1 MDSLTELKKI
11 IQSLNENIT
20 DEDIGAF
27 QKQVSQLELQHENTP
42 TVTSFF
48 KMMRSLGKYL
58 DSKKNDAHRDSI
70 PVLNSIAEKLDKI
83 ITDPNL
89 EIDETNRILSKE
101 LQKYKSLQNKIASGS
116 AVTDNELNDLKEAIL
131 AIDWEISEINLKS
144 FEKVVTHLL
153 SKSKN
158 QKIQH
163 TFLKIIHTTGRY
175 IGIQQADAPAD
186 SISFLRSVFEN
197 FEKIV
202 HTPGMALK
210 DKKHLLETDIQRFN
224 KVKHKFS
231 RQKDPIHVA
240 ADSSEDEFIQ
250 PALSHIR
257 SASMS
262 ASENIIPLVT
272 LPEQED
278 NLLAG
283 NRPDPDT
290 LAPTLADKKISVASS
305 RDVMDDLFSIKES
318 PADELLDAIHL
329 LDVNESN
336 PDQALNM
343 IEQTSDPQSDGIK
356 NFTPRKMNTEPIPEI
371 GSRLD
376 EFFNLDIPEDNL
388 DTSEDNGV
396 APDDHEDQT
405 IDLCTIEDEAPAD
418 GIVPFQY
425 EDDSFEEHPHKTDT
439 NAPLNHDPDFELLTR
454 LKSVIET
461 PEWLKNESAMVSLK
475 QDMSYLGNRWQTNP
489 EKTCLLQI
497 IASLVTLL
505 KNQEKTDQLKN
516 EAKANA
522 SNKGVSDSPRK
533 KPKGIWGKFKGIFT
547 S

>member
-1 MDSLTELKKI
+1 LNSLTELKKI

-27 QKQVSQLELQHENTP
+27 QKQVSQLELQYETTP
-42 TVTSFF
+42 IVPSFL
-48 KMMRSLGKYL
+48 KMTQSLGKYL
-58 DSKKNDAHRDSI
+58 GSKKNNAHTDSI
-70 PVLNSIAEKLDKI
+70 PVLNSIIEQLDKI
-83 ITDPNL
+83 ITNPDL
-89 EIDETNRILSKE
+89 EKDETNRILSKE
-101 LQKYKSLQNKIASGS
+101 LQKYKSLQNKIASGP
-116 AVTDNELNDLKEAIL
+116 AVTDNDLNDLKEVIL
-131 AIDWEISEINLKS
+131 AIDWEISETNLKN
-144 FEKVVTHLL
+144 FEKIVTHLL
-153 SKSKN
+153 SKLKN
-158 QKIQH
+158 YKIQH

-175 IGIQQADAPAD
+175 IGIQKANAPAD

-210 DKKHLLETDIQRFN
+210 DKKHLLETDIQRFHEF
-224 KVKHKFS
+224 KHKFS
-231 RQKDPIHVA
+231 RKKDPIPLT

-250 PALSHIR
+250 PALSHIKPTGIP
-257 SASMS
+257 ASDD
-262 ASENIIPLVT
+262 NIIPLIT
-272 LPEQED
+272 LPEQDE
-278 NLLAG
+278 NLPAE

-290 LAPTLADKKISVASS
+290 LAPALAGKKISVAGS

-376 EFFNLDIPEDNL
+376 EFFSLDIPEDN
-388 DTSEDNGV
+388 GV
-396 APDDHEDQT
+396 APNDQEDQT
-405 IDLCTIEDEAPAD
+405 IELSTIEDEESAD

-439 NAPLNHDPDFELLTR
+439 NTPLNHGPDSEILTR

-461 PEWLKNESAMVSLK
+461 PEWLRDESAMVSIK
-475 QDMSYLGNRWQTNP
+475 QDLSYLENRWQSNT
-489 EKTCLLQI
+489 EKTCLVQMV
-497 IASLVTLL
+497 ASLVTLL
-505 KNQEKTDQLKN
+505 KNQGETDQLKN
-516 EAKANA
+516 ETKANA
-522 SNKGVSDSPRK
+522 SNKGVSDRSRK
-533 KPKGIWGKFKGIFT
+533 KPKGIWGKFKGMFT